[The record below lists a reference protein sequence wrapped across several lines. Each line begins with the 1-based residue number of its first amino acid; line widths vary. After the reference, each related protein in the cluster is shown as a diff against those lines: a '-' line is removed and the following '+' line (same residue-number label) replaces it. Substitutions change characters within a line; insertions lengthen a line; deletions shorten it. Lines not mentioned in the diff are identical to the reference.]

1 MRKRKPK
8 VRIIVP
14 DPRYND
20 PMVTQFVNNMMW
32 EGKKSTAFHV
42 FYDAMDLVKDRSKQ
56 DEHALWKKALNNVMP
71 QVEVRSRRIGG
82 ATFQIPTE
90 IRAKR
95 KVSNIGIAAHID
107 AGKTTTLSVRSTTPV
122 STTKLAKY
130 TKVLLQ
136 WTGWSRSRSVVSPS
150 LLPLP
155 NASGSWRPNI

>member
-8 VRIIVP
+8 LRMIIP

-20 PMVTQFVNNMMW
+20 PMVTQFVNNLMW
-32 EGKKSTAFHV
+32 EGKKSTALTL
-42 FYDAMDLVKDRSKQ
+42 FYEALDMVADRTKQ

-95 KVSNIGIAAHID
+95 KVSIGMKWLIKYSRQRSGKGMAERLAAEIIAASKGEGSAVKKKEDTHRM
-107 AGKTTTLSVRSTTPV
+107 AESNR
-122 STTKLAKY
+122 AFAHF
-130 TKVLLQ
+130 KV
-136 WTGWSRSRSVVSPS
+136 
-150 LLPLP
+150 
-155 NASGSWRPNI
+155 